1 MRHSS
6 HWLRASEVENLQWRT
21 SPCGICR
28 LSLRVFIQFW
38 RVKGALKVAAGA
50 IWVRRCWQKWHL
62 EQQTFLACKN
72 LPLAVP
78 TWYICFIFYSKNPPD
93 FETFSPVQ
101 IHPSLI
107 WGMLD
112 LMCGDWG
119 GAARDP
125 ELGVSGMWEWRLM
138 GRTRSSAVHSQYCK
152 FLPRF
157 LWV

>member
-1 MRHSS
+1 MS
-6 HWLRASEVENLQWRT
+6 
-21 SPCGICR
+21 
-28 LSLRVFIQFW
+28 
-38 RVKGALKVAAGA
+38 A
-50 IWVRRCWQKWHL
+50 IWLLVLNTTSFTNPMPFCQGCDVYMFSMWFGAGGGSACWCRHPG
-62 EQQTFLACKN
+62 A
-72 LPLAVP
+72 AVG
-78 TWYICFIFYSKNPPD
+78 
-93 FETFSPVQ
+93 E
-101 IHPSLI
+101 I

-125 ELGVSGMWEWRLM
+125 QLGLSGMWEWRLM

>member
-1 MRHSS
+1 MPTAKSFY
-6 HWLRASEVENLQWRT
+6 AIV
-21 SPCGICR
+21 
-28 LSLRVFIQFW
+28 LRVF
-38 RVKGALKVAAGA
+38 V
-50 IWVRRCWQKWHL
+50 C
-62 EQQTFLACKN
+62 
-72 LPLAVP
+72 
-78 TWYICFIFYSKNPPD
+78 ICFPCGLGQVVDVLVGAGILALLAAVG
-93 FETFSPVQ
+93 E
-101 IHPSLI
+101 I

-112 LMCGDWG
+112 FMCGDWG